1 MVHHGIEY
9 GDEEDSKIFGVAA
22 DVNIPP
28 HSSREVTFI

>member
-1 MVHHGIEY
+1 MVHRGIEY

-28 HSSREVTFI
+28 FKS